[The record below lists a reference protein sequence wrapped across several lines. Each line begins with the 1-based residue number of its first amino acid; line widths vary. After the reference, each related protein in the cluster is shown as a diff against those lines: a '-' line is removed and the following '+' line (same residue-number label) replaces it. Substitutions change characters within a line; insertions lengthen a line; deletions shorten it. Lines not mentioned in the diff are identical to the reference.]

1 MAPDVRTIILTHT
14 FIDPISFYSIFSSKW
29 IMQSSTINFP
39 INHWYKIKSRSSEIS
54 QIKLTLLLLF
64 LLFAEHKGISSNGTI
79 HNIMASGIFIQ
90 NGMIAQN
97 QTMGWIYC
105 STITTKRTVF
115 LILLM
120 ENEDFYVYSLFL
132 ARYTILEENWRLLDT

>member
-79 HNIMASGIFIQ
+79 HNIMADGIFIQ
-90 NGMIAQN
+90 NSMITVSNCGMNILCNNHHKHSIFNSSQEK
-97 QTMGWIYC
+97 WI
-105 STITTKRTVF
+105 
-115 LILLM
+115 
-120 ENEDFYVYSLFL
+120 FYVYFAS
-132 ARYTILEENWRLLDT
+132 YTIFEENWRLLDK

>member
-1 MAPDVRTIILTHT
+1 MKTSSDVRTIILTHT
-14 FIDPISFYSIFSSKW
+14 FIDSISFYSIFSSKW

-79 HNIMASGIFIQ
+79 HNIMADGIFIQ
-90 NGMIAQN
+90 NSMIAESN
-97 QTMGWIYC
+97 CGMEILSNNHHKHSIFNSSLGKWRFLRVLAYFASC
-105 STITTKRTVF
+105 TIF
-115 LILLM
+115 
-120 ENEDFYVYSLFL
+120 
-132 ARYTILEENWRLLDT
+132 

>member
-1 MAPDVRTIILTHT
+1 MKTAPDVRTIILTYT
-14 FIDPISFYSIFSSKW
+14 FIDSISFYSIFSSKW

-79 HNIMASGIFIQ
+79 HNIMADGIFIQ
-90 NGMIAQN
+90 NSMIAESNCGMEILSNNHHKHSIFNSSQLK
-97 QTMGWIYC
+97 WIFLHVLAYFASC
-105 STITTKRTVF
+105 TIF
-115 LILLM
+115 
-120 ENEDFYVYSLFL
+120 
-132 ARYTILEENWRLLDT
+132 